1 MTVLP
6 PLISVW
12 PPYEVLM
19 PLAPWEEPVVL
30 AQAIAALAV
39 QQPAPK
45 RLVLSV
51 DGALPAALQQVV
63 NAIEGLPN
71 LVLLGPGGEGVGV
84 VLARGL
90 AACSCE
96 LILRADADDLSLP
109 DRAARQLA
117 WLVQHPEVMAG
128 SGWIEEFIADPVQGV
143 VACRRVPRDEAV
155 ARWARWRNP
164 LNHSAVVLRRSA
176 VLAAGGYRH
185 QPGFEDYDLW
195 LRLLRHFGPRALNN
209 LQEVLVV
216 GRVGVAHLGR
226 RRGWRYAHQEI
237 NFMVRSAQEGQL
249 GWAQILLLL
258 LLRLPWR
265 LVPAR
270 WLALLMA
277 FMRRWPG
284 DLQTAD

>member
-1 MTVLP
+1 
-6 PLISVW
+6 
-12 PPYEVLM
+12 M

-216 GRVGVAHLGR
+216 GRVGVAHLAR